1 MIYSPYK
8 PDRLIFVSLFLSALM
23 LGWLDTES
31 ADARSRRHKS
41 HKPRASSVRSEHRAA
56 LQRHQGGSAI
66 GGIVHPIAFTVEN
79 MKTDEQFN
87 RAVMEKVDKAVR
99 TKLFSEDLARNVWP
113 QALEKHKQE
122 ILASENLAQL
132 SERMNRPI
140 KELKKS
146 HCQFVTINDET
157 YYFLHSMF
165 SANNRRL
172 RIPDSDFVGFVTG
185 GVKCE
190 PNEVRYVL
198 DGSPAAAAG
207 LKPGDR
213 ILTVDNEPYIGQSN
227 FFGKSGKQVEIAIKA
242 SGAASDASDALV
254 QGASRTI
261 TVKPVKRDWYSEYV
275 KAIEKSVTT
284 TKTPEGTIGYIH
296 LWSGGGRSHD
306 MFDSCMG
313 EKLAYTDGLILD
325 LRSGYG
331 GNGLEDLDFFFRP
344 PNAYPDFVAKMRDGR
359 KVTVRHYYDK
369 PIVALING
377 GSRSGKELLAYSL
390 KRSKRA
396 TLLGEST
403 AGAVLAGMLIPI
415 NERCSLYLAVQE
427 AEINGEK
434 LEGVGVKPDIEV
446 VDERLGADRQLDR
459 AKLELLQKLR
469 DSRDKK
475 VSGKS
480 GECSLQVAKSRL
492 E

>member
-1 MIYSPYK
+1 MGVHILIYGSYSPQ
-8 PDRLIFVSLFLSALM
+8 RVIFASFLSSVLI
-23 LGWLDTES
+23 LGWLDDEG
-31 ADARSRRHKS
+31 AEARSRRHRSLKS
-41 HKPRASSVRSEHRAA
+41 KPAHAVSAHAQHRAA
-56 LQRHQGGSAI
+56 TRHSGSEAR
-66 GGIVHPIAFTVEN
+66 GIVHPLAFTVDS
-79 MKTDEQFN
+79 MRTDEKFN
-87 RAVMEKVDKAVR
+87 RSAMEKVDRAVR
-99 TKLFSEDLARNVWP
+99 TKLYSEDLAKNVWP
-113 QALEKHKQE
+113 QALERHKQE

-140 KELKKS
+140 KELKRS

-157 YYFLHSMF
+157 FYFLHSMF
-165 SANNRRL
+165 SPNNRRL
-172 RIPDSDFVGFVTG
+172 RIADADFVGFITG
-185 GVKCE
+185 GVNCE

-198 DGSPAAAAG
+198 DGSPAALAG
-207 LKPGDR
+207 IKPGDR
-213 ILTVDNEPYIGQSN
+213 ILSVDKEPYVGQSN
-227 FFGKSGKQVEIAIKA
+227 FFGKSGKDVELSIKA
-242 SGAASDASDALV
+242 SGAVSNTADALV
-254 QGASRTI
+254 QGAERTI
-261 TVKPVKRDWYSEYV
+261 KLKPLKKDWYSEYV

-284 TKTPEGTIGYIH
+284 TKTPHGTMGYVH
-296 LWSGGGRSHD
+296 LWSGGGKSHD
-306 MFDSCMG
+306 MFDQCMS

-344 PNAYPDFVAKMRDGR
+344 PNAYPDFVAKTRDGR

-396 TLLGEST
+396 TLLGERT

-434 LEGVGVKPDIEV
+434 LEGVGVTPDIEV
-446 VDERLGADRQLDR
+446 AEERLGADRQLDK
-459 AKLELLQKLR
+459 AKLELLQMMR
-469 DSRDKK
+469 DLQEKK
-475 VSGKS
+475 AKGIEKS
-480 GECSLQVAKSRL
+480 EVKM
-492 E
+492 